1 LKAPGLR
8 GYYVDMRFLVTGD
21 CYWVCYELALNVLR
35 RLIDRYGADITI
47 VHGGATGVD
56 ESFAR
61 ACREL
66 DMTAEP
72 HIAEWRWH
80 GNTAGPKRNR
90 AMVEAGAEM
99 CIALHRD
106 IKSCRDT
113 KDCVRQALAAKIPTY
128 LIDDDQG
135 IPTRLVAGDK
145 RLK

>member
-1 LKAPGLR
+1 MLATR
-8 GYYVDMRFLVTGD
+8 GYYLDMRILVTGD
-21 CYWVCYELALNVLR
+21 RYWVCYELALYVLR
-35 RLIDRYGADITI
+35 RLIGRYGAGITI

-66 DMTAEP
+66 EITAEP

-90 AMVEAGAEM
+90 AMVEAGAAM

-106 IKSCRDT
+106 RKASKGT
-113 KDCVRQALAAKIPTY
+113 KDYVRQAIAARIPTF

-135 IPTRLVAGDK
+135 VPKRLDASDK